1 MFYGMGTT
9 RMGDYDFAS
18 WSIHMAFIIAFSNMW
33 GLVFREWKACSKRT
47 LTIIITGIAIVVLS
61 IALIGTGSYLKS
73 LGR

>member
-1 MFYGMGTT
+1 
-9 RMGDYDFAS
+9 
-18 WSIHMAFIIAFSNMW
+18 MAFIIVFSNIW